1 MDNQTFHYTYSA
13 EQQQEIRD
21 IRQKYLP
28 PETNKM
34 EQLRRLD
41 KSVGDKATLYS
52 LICGIL
58 GALVLGGGMSLCL
71 VASSGWMLPG
81 ILIGVIGIGLT
92 AMAYPLYLRVL
103 YRERQRVAPEIL
115 RLTDELMK

>member
-41 KSVGDKATLYS
+41 AGVSPRAFADGGR
-52 LICGIL
+52 CG
-58 GALVLGGGMSLCL
+58 GC
-71 VASSGWMLPG
+71 LPG
-81 ILIGVIGIGLT
+81 DVGSCSKVRG
-92 AMAYPLYLRVL
+92 
-103 YRERQRVAPEIL
+103 
-115 RLTDELMK
+115 